1 MALSRKVDAV
11 KNDLQKI
18 GIAPSGDRPELVGN
32 VKVTRQDWLAVAMDV
47 LISDGVEQ
55 VKILTLGE
63 RLGVSRSSFYW
74 YFSSR
79 QDLLNALLDHWENAN
94 TKALVKQAGL
104 AAETITESVCN
115 VFRCFI
121 DARLF
126 NSQLDF
132 AVRDWARRSGSVRSI
147 LDRSDQA
154 RLEALTA
161 MFRRFDYETV
171 EARTRARILYYMQ
184 IGYNAT
190 ELHEPQEERL
200 KLLAPYLVGFTGQVA
215 RPSEIRAFEDYA
227 RSIQEAL

>member
-1 MALSRKVDAV
+1 M
-11 KNDLQKI
+11 
-18 GIAPSGDRPELVGN
+18 
-32 VKVTRQDWLAVAMDV
+32 
-47 LISDGVEQ
+47 
-55 VKILTLGE
+55 
-63 RLGVSRSSFYW
+63 
-74 YFSSR
+74 
-79 QDLLNALLDHWENAN
+79 
-94 TKALVKQAGL
+94 VKQAGL

-184 IGYNAT
+184 IGYNAA